1 MEKQNLVVPKMSS
14 FNDSSWLRFAKYAL
28 ELWCFKKYTQQG
40 IEKDGVN
47 DVQFVHKGL
56 FHT

>member
-1 MEKQNLVVPKMSS
+1 MVVQ
-14 FNDSSWLRFAKYAL
+14 
-28 ELWCFKKYTQQG
+28 KYTQQG

>member
-1 MEKQNLVVPKMSS
+1 MVLQ
-14 FNDSSWLRFAKYAL
+14 
-28 ELWCFKKYTQQG
+28 KYTQKG

-47 DVQFVHKGL
+47 NVQFVHKGL

>member
-1 MEKQNLVVPKMSS
+1 MVLQ
-14 FNDSSWLRFAKYAL
+14 
-28 ELWCFKKYTQQG
+28 KYTQQG
-40 IEKDGVN
+40 VEKDGVN

>member
-1 MEKQNLVVPKMSS
+1 MVLQ
-14 FNDSSWLRFAKYAL
+14 
-28 ELWCFKKYTQQG
+28 KYTQQG

-47 DVQFVHKGL
+47 GVQFVHKGL

>member
-1 MEKQNLVVPKMSS
+1 MVLQ
-14 FNDSSWLRFAKYAL
+14 
-28 ELWCFKKYTQQG
+28 KYTQQG
-40 IEKDGVN
+40 VEKDGAN

>member
-1 MEKQNLVVPKMSS
+1 MVLQK
-14 FNDSSWLRFAKYAL
+14 F
-28 ELWCFKKYTQQG
+28 TQQG

-47 DVQFVHKGL
+47 DVQFVHKEL

>member
-1 MEKQNLVVPKMSS
+1 MVLQ
-14 FNDSSWLRFAKYAL
+14 
-28 ELWCFKKYTQQG
+28 KYTQQG
-40 IEKDGVN
+40 IEKVGVN

>member
-1 MEKQNLVVPKMSS
+1 MVLQ
-14 FNDSSWLRFAKYAL
+14 
-28 ELWCFKKYTQQG
+28 KYTQQG
-40 IEKDGVN
+40 IEKDEVN

>member
-1 MEKQNLVVPKMSS
+1 MVLQ
-14 FNDSSWLRFAKYAL
+14 
-28 ELWCFKKYTQQG
+28 KYTQQG
-40 IEKDGVN
+40 IEKDGVS